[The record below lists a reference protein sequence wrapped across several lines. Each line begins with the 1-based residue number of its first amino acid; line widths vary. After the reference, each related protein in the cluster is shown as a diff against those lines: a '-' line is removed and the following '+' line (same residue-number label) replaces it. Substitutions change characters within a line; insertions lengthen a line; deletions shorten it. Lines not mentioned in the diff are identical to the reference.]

1 MLLNSFNSKI
11 NLPSVVSKLGMN
23 TSDYEFVK
31 VPLYGWYAKSKTSG
45 FVGNIFDFFHVN
57 DWKTLYGTV
66 CRDFSDCF
74 DFKLPYS
81 EYAERTLFKDQ
92 TRIMQFQSV
101 WLLSV
106 QEAQTARARLKDKVM
121 YFKEVLEEM
130 GMPQLI
136 DNKFGYMT
144 EKVMNI
150 FPKLELENKYRY
162 KKTVLIPSFCSPKHI
177 CSLEVAKLHD
187 INQRE
192 LVFLNG
198 EYGWYGC
205 QGNTVVRDLNELK
218 IRTGNTWNY
227 KNDYWNKTPV
237 AISDMMGTEQLIK
250 MWSEVKYSKFDRD
263 LMQLIICKQG
273 DDELKNHVGMLNYQ
287 QVQELERNSGQAL
300 MDSWM
305 KGREEQFTVQGRTYV
320 KRDKAYYLLKKGDE
334 EQLTNFTLDVLQ
346 IRKKNDDEFVWCGM
360 VYFEHHA
367 VPFELEDKYLL
378 SCHLFTKGLRKM
390 FLNLGLGIP
399 FINEKYVRQLM
410 TMIQLTCYNVKIV
423 ADNS

>member
-11 NLPSVVSKLGMN
+11 NLPSVVSKLGIN

-31 VPLYGWYAKSKTSG
+31 VPLFGWYAKSKTSD
-45 FVGNIFDFFHVN
+45 FVGNIFDFFHVS
-57 DWKTLYGTV
+57 DWRTLYGTV

-81 EYAERTLFKDQ
+81 EYAEKALFRDQ
-92 TRIMQFQSV
+92 TKIMQFQSV
-101 WLLSV
+101 WLMSL
-106 QEAQTARARLKDKVM
+106 QEAQTARARLKERIM
-121 YFKEVLEEM
+121 YFREVLEES

-136 DNKFGYMT
+136 NNKFGYMT
-144 EKVMNI
+144 EKVINV
-150 FPKLELENKYRY
+150 FPKLDLENKYRY

-198 EYGWYGC
+198 EYGWYGA
-205 QGNTVVRDLNELK
+205 QGTEIVRDLNELK
-218 IRTGNTWNY
+218 IKVGNTWNY
-227 KNDYWNKTPV
+227 KNDYWNKKAV
-237 AISDMMGTEQLIK
+237 GISEMMGTEQLIK
-250 MWSEVKYSKFDRD
+250 MWSEVKHSQFDQD
-263 LMQLIICKQG
+263 LMDLIIGKQG
-273 DDELKNHVGMLNYQ
+273 NDELKNHVGMLNYQ
-287 QVQELERNSGQAL
+287 QVQELEKNSKQPL

-320 KRDKAYYLLKKGDE
+320 KRDKAYYLLKKGEE
-334 EQLTNFTLDVLQ
+334 EQLTNFTLDVLE
-346 IRKKNDDEFVWCGM
+346 IRKKNEDEFVWCGM
-360 VYFEHHA
+360 VYFEQHA
-367 VPFELEDKYLL
+367 VPFELEDRYLL

-410 TMIQLTCYNVKIV
+410 TMIQLTCYNVKIQ
-423 ADNS
+423 AANS

>member
-11 NLPSVVSKLGMN
+11 NLPSVVSKLGIN
-23 TSDYEFVK
+23 TSEYEFVK
-31 VPLYGWYAKSKTSG
+31 VPLFGWYAKSKNSD

-57 DWKTLYGTV
+57 DWKTLYGTI

-81 EYAERTLFKDQ
+81 AYAERALFRDQ
-92 TRIMQFQSV
+92 ARIMQFQSV
-101 WLLSV
+101 WLMSL
-106 QEAQTARARLKDKVM
+106 QEAQTARARLKDRVM
-121 YFKEVLEEM
+121 YFREMLEET

-136 DNKFGYMT
+136 NNKFGYMT
-144 EKVMNI
+144 EKVISI
-150 FPKLELENKYRY
+150 FPRLELENKYRY

-198 EYGWYGC
+198 EYGWYGA
-205 QGNTVVRDLNELK
+205 QGAEIVRDLNELK
-218 IRTGNTWNY
+218 IKVGNTWNY
-227 KNDYWNKTPV
+227 KNDYWNKKAV
-237 AISDMMGTEQLIK
+237 GISEMVGTEQLIK
-250 MWSEVKYSKFDRD
+250 MWSEVRHSQFNQD
-263 LMQLIICKQG
+263 LMTLIIGKKG
-273 DDELKNHVGMLNYQ
+273 NDELKNHVGMLNYQ
-287 QVQELERNSGQAL
+287 QVQELEKNSGQPL

-320 KRDKAYYLLKKGDE
+320 KRDKAYYLLKKGEE
-334 EQLTNFTLDVLQ
+334 EQLTNFTLDVLE
-346 IRKKNDDEFVWCGM
+346 IRKKNEDEFVWCGM
-360 VYFEHHA
+360 VYFEQHA
-367 VPFELEDKYLL
+367 VPFELEDRYLL

-410 TMIQLTCYNVKIV
+410 TMIQLTCYNVKIQ
-423 ADNS
+423 AANS